1 MLGQGSLIVAS
12 YTNVWLGRLDRHRD
26 FFVTWTYGSL
36 GSLLVLM
43 LVGGVLGILKDGNF
57 AAVVALGLSLLTG
70 LALAVRYSLVLPPMA
85 QQSVTAI
92 NGQSRELIYACREFS
107 DQPLERLVRVP
118 LGDLVVKLSW
128 GQIADHSPS
137 FISVFLCANPSTGD
151 GNQNWPSLCLANQD
165 HHHPAPAPEELI
177 RKAKDFADTLGARY
191 VGLEPW
197 LA

>member
-1 MLGQGSLIVAS
+1 MLAQGSLIVAS
-12 YTNVWLGRLDRHRD
+12 YNNVRLGNLDRHRD

-43 LVGGVLGILKDGNF
+43 LVGGVLGILEDSNF
-57 AAVVALGLSLLTG
+57 SAVITFGLSLLTG
-70 LALAVRYSLVLPPMA
+70 LVLAFRYSLVLPPMA
-85 QQSVTAI
+85 QQSVTVI

-107 DQPLERLVRVP
+107 DQPLERLVRIP

-137 FISVFLCANPSTGD
+137 FIGVFLCANPSTGD
-151 GNQNWPSLCLANQD
+151 GNQNWPSLCLANQN
-165 HHHPAPAPEELI
+165 HQYPAPAPEELI
-177 RKAKDFADTLGARY
+177 RKAKDFSETLGARY

-197 LA
+197 VA